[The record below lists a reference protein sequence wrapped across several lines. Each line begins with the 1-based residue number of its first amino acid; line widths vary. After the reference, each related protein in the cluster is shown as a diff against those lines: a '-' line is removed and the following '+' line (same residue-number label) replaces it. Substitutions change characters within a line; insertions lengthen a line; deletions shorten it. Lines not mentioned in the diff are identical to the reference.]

1 MNKKSLPDIV
11 LIKKYRRKHFFR
23 TMKITTLLLFMLI
36 FCLHAEN
43 SNSQNVRV
51 TFHKHDSRLETIL
64 NEIEKQTEYLFIYN
78 KHVNVNRKVSVD
90 FKKASLQEALGKLF
104 DGTDVKFEIDGSYVL
119 LSPKN
124 GPSNTSPS
132 VLQQSLKEI
141 KGVVVDPHGE
151 PIGGANIMEKGTTN
165 GIMTDG
171 EGRFVLQVT
180 PGCLLR
186 VSYIGYKPIEI
197 QVKKQSSFTIQLEE
211 DMELLEEVVVVGYA
225 VQKKANLSGSVAT
238 VDTKK
243 LDDRPVVSVG
253 HALQGAVASLN
264 IDPSSGDPN
273 DLPSFNIRGFT
284 SINGGSPLVVID
296 GVISDASQLN
306 RLNPT
311 DIANISVLKDAAS
324 SAIYGS
330 RAAYGVILVTT
341 KTGDSEHVSVN
352 YNNNFSFRSM
362 TDKPQYLLD
371 SYVHYNDWNIANGSP
386 QFPQELLEA
395 AKAYMADPTKPDGMY
410 IPSLGEYFY
419 VRTDDIY
426 DEFYKNNAFSTNHTI
441 DISGKTDKIN
451 YYISGGYQY
460 QDGLIRYGVFN
471 FNQYNV
477 RSKLDIQ
484 LTPWWKVGSNTS
496 FVSSYNRS
504 SSSYLTSY
512 SEALDQVTGNFV
524 APVKTSD
531 GHWYDFT
538 WQFGDF
544 EDGGRAKKYDDT
556 FSQLFTTKI
565 DLIKDVLFINGQFN
579 YSIQKTKVDYNR
591 LSWDLYVGPG
601 MFDSAFNSPNS
612 ATNENG
618 TIRHMTYDAYATF
631 NKTFAEKHY
640 LNAILGVN
648 QEEYRY
654 NQQNMSKTQLISQS
668 LPTVQLAYGTSKVGE
683 ETETWALRGL
693 YGRLNYIY
701 DQKYIFEFN
710 FRRDGTSRFPK
721 KDRFVLNPSASVG
734 WIVSEEKFFTPL
746 RSVVDMF
753 KIRASYGRLGNQDV
767 SAYAYIPVMNS
778 YKSAYILGGT
788 QPIVV
793 GTPGL
798 VAGNLTWEKVTT
810 SDVGV
815 DLTFLRNR
823 LIFTGDIYRRDTKDM
838 LTTGEVLPTVLGTS
852 VPQENA
858 ADLKTTGFDL
868 TVSWRDK
875 IQVAGK
881 PLQYGIEFN
890 LSDSQSEI
898 TKFSNPTGTLTSYY
912 KGMKIGEIW
921 GLKTL
926 GLYKTD
932 QEAKDGPDQ
941 TEILISPA
949 QYPATAGSI
958 NFQDRDK
965 DGKISRGKYTLD
977 DHGDYYK
984 IGNSS
989 IRYRFGTTLSASW
1002 NGIDCSLF
1010 FQGVMKH
1017 QYAPGTSDQ
1026 LFWGKYA
1033 AAWYSEMEGHYYDR
1047 WREDNKNPNAYW
1059 PVLTHSNA
1067 STWSP
1072 NRELAI
1078 PQTRYLQ
1085 NAAYIRLKNLT
1096 LGYTLPAAWLTK
1108 YNIQRLRVFYSGD
1121 NLFCASGLY
1130 KYYNVDPENLG
1141 GHKYPFQR
1149 YNSFGIN
1156 VTF

>member
-1 MNKKSLPDIV
+1 
-11 LIKKYRRKHFFR
+11 
-23 TMKITTLLLFMLI
+23 MKITTLLLFMFI

-43 SNSQNVRV
+43 SNSQNVSV
-51 TFHKHDSRLETIL
+51 TIQKNDVSLENVL
-64 NEIEKQTEYLFIYN
+64 NEIEKQTDYLFIYN
-78 KHVNVNRKVSVD
+78 KHVNVNSKVTVNV
-90 FKKASLQEALGKLF
+90 KEASLEETLKNILK
-104 DGTDVKFEIDGSYVL
+104 GTGVKFEIDGSYVL
-119 LSPKN
+119 LSPED
-124 GPSNTSPS
+124 GMSNLKTQVFS
-132 VLQQSLKEI
+132 QSLKEI
-141 KGVVVDPHGE
+141 KGIVKDQNGDP
-151 PIGGANIMEKGTTN
+151 IIGANVMEKGTAH
-165 GIMTDG
+165 GVITDLA
-171 EGRFVLQVT
+171 GRFTLQVT
-180 PGCLLR
+180 TGSILQI
-186 VSYIGYKPIEI
+186 SYIGYKSVEI
-197 QVKKQSSFTIQLEE
+197 PVKNQTLLSIQLEE

-225 VQKKANLSGSVAT
+225 VQKKENLSGSVAT

-243 LDDRPVVSVG
+243 LEDRPIASIG
-253 HALQGAVASLN
+253 QALQGAVASLN
-264 IDPSSGDPN
+264 IDPTSGDPN

-296 GVISDASQLN
+296 GVISDAIQLN
-306 RLNPT
+306 RLNPA
-311 DIANISVLKDAAS
+311 DVANISVLKDAAS

-341 KTGDSEHVSVN
+341 KTGQSEHVSVN

-362 TDKPQYLLD
+362 TNKPQYLLD
-371 SYVHYNDWNIANGSP
+371 SYIHYNDWNIANGSP
-386 QFPQELLEA
+386 QFPQELLDV
-395 AKAYMADPTKPDGMY
+395 AKAYMADHSNPDGLY
-410 IPSLGEYFY
+410 VPSLGEYFY

-426 DEFYKNNAFSTNHTI
+426 DEFYKKNAFSTNHTI
-441 DISGKTDKIN
+441 DISGKTDKLN
-451 YYISGGYQY
+451 YYVSGGYSY

-471 FNQYNV
+471 FSQYNV

-484 LTPWWKVGSNTS
+484 LTPWWKMGSNTS

-504 SSSYLTSY
+504 SSTYVTSY

-544 EDGGRAKKYDDT
+544 EEGGRAKKYDDT

-565 DLIKDVLFINGQFN
+565 ELIKDVLSLNGQFN
-579 YSIQKTKVDYNR
+579 YSLQKVKMDYNR

-601 MFDSAFNSPNS
+601 MYDSAFNSPNS
-612 ATNENG
+612 VSNENETVKHITLDG
-618 TIRHMTYDAYATF
+618 YATF
-631 NKTFAEKHY
+631 NKTFAEKHH
-640 LNAILGVN
+640 LNAILGFN
-648 QEEYRY
+648 QEEYRF

-668 LPTVQLAYGTSKVGE
+668 LPTVQLAYGTPTVGE
-683 ETETWALRGL
+683 KTETWALRGL

-701 DQKYIFEFN
+701 DRKYIVEFN
-710 FRRDGTSRFPK
+710 FRQDGTSRFPK
-721 KDRFVLNPSASVG
+721 KDRFVFNPSASVG
-734 WIVSEEKFFTPL
+734 WIVSEENFFAPL
-746 RSVVDMF
+746 RKAIDMF
-753 KIRASYGRLGNQDV
+753 KIRASLGRLGNQDV
-767 SAYAYIPVMNS
+767 GAYAYVSAMNS
-778 YKSAYILGGT
+778 YKNSFILGGN

-793 GTPGL
+793 GAPGL
-798 VAGNLTWEKVTT
+798 IAGNLTWEKVTT
-810 SDVGV
+810 ADLGI
-815 DLTFLRNR
+815 DLTLLGNR
-823 LIFTGDIYRRDTKDM
+823 LVFTGDLYRRDTKDM
-838 LTTGEVLPTVLGTS
+838 LTTGEVLPAVLGTS

-868 TVSWRDK
+868 TIGWRDK

-881 PLQYGIEFN
+881 PLQYSIDFN

-912 KGMKIGEIW
+912 EGMEIGEIW

-926 GLYKTD
+926 GLYQTD
-932 QEAKDGPDQ
+932 DEAKRGPDQ

-949 QYPATAGSI
+949 QYPATAGCI
-958 NFQDRDK
+958 NFEDRDR

-984 IGNSS
+984 IGNSA
-989 IRYRFGTTLSASW
+989 IRYRFGTTLTASW
-1002 NGIDCSLF
+1002 NGIDFSLF

-1017 QYAPGTSDQ
+1017 QYYPGTTDQ

-1047 WREDNKNPNAYW
+1047 WRNDNQNPKAYW
-1059 PVLTHSNA
+1059 PVLSHSNA
-1067 STWSP
+1067 SQWSP

-1096 LGYTLPAAWLTK
+1096 VGYTIPLEWLSK
-1108 YNIQRLRVFYSGD
+1108 YGIQRLRIFYSGD

-1130 KYYNVDPENLG
+1130 EYYNVDPENLG
-1141 GHKYPFQR
+1141 GHKYPFQK